1 MPVSSRGRPPKQY
14 LTTRRVPV
22 PSPSLRLPI
31 PGPAEGS
38 CGTRRRADPV
48 AGIWKPAENRKAMT
62 HRTALITGG
71 SSGIGAVYA
80 ERLARRG
87 HYLILVARDF
97 DRLKSLANR
106 LSGRSRHGRHS
117 SGRRPHERGRPN
129 LPHKEHTRCQVA
141 QGTPLPK
148 PADNKE
154 VRTAGADLR
163 PPLDRRSPSPHR
175 KGCLPRR
182 ACLASRSMNM
192 PRALQRVGREDQS
205 R

>member
-1 MPVSSRGRPPKQY
+1 
-14 LTTRRVPV
+14 
-22 PSPSLRLPI
+22 
-31 PGPAEGS
+31 
-38 CGTRRRADPV
+38 
-48 AGIWKPAENRKAMT
+48 MT

-141 QGTPLPK
+141 QGSPLPK

-163 PPLDRRSPSPHR
+163 PH
-175 KGCLPRR
+175 
-182 ACLASRSMNM
+182 
-192 PRALQRVGREDQS
+192 
-205 R
+205 